1 MLTPG
6 RRRKPRKFGYEP
18 RYYNK
23 EKDDELKRRMRV
35 KRRKKNRRSPLGLLY
50 LIGLLLLTVFII
62 QNLGG

>member
-1 MLTPG
+1 
-6 RRRKPRKFGYEP
+6 
-18 RYYNK
+18 
-23 EKDDELKRRMRV
+23 MRV